1 MEKLREKLANL
12 GSVGKVLEK
21 RQAVSMRIKVD
32 DRTRLEEVQKI
43 LDEKEQDTAM
53 AAEIGQT
60 LLEKNVQLE
69 NEIGQLHT
77 KLNEYQRLLMK
88 LEEIQTEVRDP
99 FPPSSPWLFPHQ
111 YTSLS
116 SMTGDLSII
125 TESTPTNA
133 KLADG
138 EPTHGS
144 QQQQLKVMGSTGHQ
158 GGTTRGEECRNEG
171 DHRCHAQTAR

>member
-1 MEKLREKLANL
+1 MKGPLQHARGPHGDLFTPQEVEKLREKLANL

-21 RQAVSMRIKVD
+21 RQAVSMRVKVD

-77 KLNEYQRLLMK
+77 KLNEYQRILIK
-88 LEEIQTEVRDP
+88 LEEIQTEVLISFFL
-99 FPPSSPWLFPHQ
+99 FPPNSLTYSSTL
-111 YTSLS
+111 
-116 SMTGDLSII
+116 
-125 TESTPTNA
+125 
-133 KLADG
+133 
-138 EPTHGS
+138 
-144 QQQQLKVMGSTGHQ
+144 
-158 GGTTRGEECRNEG
+158 R
-171 DHRCHAQTAR
+171 